1 MDFLNQLLPLFRS
14 LDRRGVDYVLVG
26 GVAVNLH
33 GLVRATE
40 DVDLFV
46 RPDEENIARLRRAL
60 RDVWDDP
67 EIEQI
72 TYEDLQG
79 EYPTIRYA
87 PPRGDVV
94 VDVMTRL
101 GTEVAFD
108 DLEVE
113 TRSVREVPLRVATP
127 RSLYRMKRD
136 TIRPVDRSDA
146 AALREIFDLE
156 ED

>member
-14 LDRRGVDYVLVG
+14 LDHRGVEYVLVG

-40 DVDLFV
+40 DVDIFV
-46 RPDEENIARLRRAL
+46 RPDEENVARLRRAL

-79 EYPTIRYA
+79 DYPTIRYG
-87 PPRGDVV
+87 PPEGDLV

-101 GTEVAFD
+101 GTEVRFE
-108 DLEVE
+108 DLEVQDR
-113 TRSVREVPLRVATP
+113 TVKGVRLRVATP

-156 ED
+156 DD